1 MADDANADGGE
12 EIEVGKS
19 GGRMGTVLLAVVPAI
34 IASVLT
40 AGGVNFYMNQAD
52 PGANDGA
59 SQGSGDGSTDKD
71 VDIPTTM
78 VDLGSFTVNLRDS
91 SGRVLSMKIQIE
103 IDKDE
108 EKEKDATN
116 KLPELRDYI
125 LLLASDYSYTDLEGI
140 DGKMR
145 LKDEIHIRV
154 NSVLEPDEAKRVFF
168 TEFVVQ

>member
-59 SQGSGDGSTDKD
+59 SQSSGDGSTDKD
-71 VDIPTTM
+71 VDLPTTM

-91 SGRVLSMKIQIE
+91 SGRVLSMKIQI
-103 IDKDE
+103 
-108 EKEKDATN
+108 
-116 KLPELRDYI
+116 
-125 LLLASDYSYTDLEGI
+125 
-140 DGKMR
+140 
-145 LKDEIHIRV
+145 
-154 NSVLEPDEAKRVFF
+154 F
-168 TEFVVQ
+168 